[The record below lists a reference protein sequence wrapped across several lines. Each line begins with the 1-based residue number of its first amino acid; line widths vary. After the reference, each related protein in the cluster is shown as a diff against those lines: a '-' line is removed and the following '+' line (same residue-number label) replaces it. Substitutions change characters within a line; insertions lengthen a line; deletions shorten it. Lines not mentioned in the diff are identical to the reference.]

1 MLFSTLTSIKF
12 FFIFFYFPAL
22 THDTRSSAQE
32 MAATLRLQKELK
44 ILLKNPEPG
53 ILAKPSSS
61 TNILDWY
68 FLIDGPKETSYE
80 NGKYLGKILFPKEYP
95 FKPPGIIMNTPSGR
109 FDPGKKICMS
119 MSDYHPETWNPMWSV
134 SSILK
139 GIQSFMADT
148 EITAGSIRSSE
159 NEKKALAKESIGWL
173 VKNPQFRKVF
183 SELVEEMEEKERK
196 MKEEKE
202 GNNE

>member
-1 MLFSTLTSIKF
+1 
-12 FFIFFYFPAL
+12 
-22 THDTRSSAQE
+22 
-32 MAATLRLQKELK
+32 
-44 ILLKNPEPG
+44 
-53 ILAKPSSS
+53 
-61 TNILDWY
+61 
-68 FLIDGPKETSYE
+68 
-80 NGKYLGKILFPKEYP
+80 
-95 FKPPGIIMNTPSGR
+95 MNTPSGR
-109 FDPGKKICMS
+109 FDPGKKICMT

>member
-1 MLFSTLTSIKF
+1 
-12 FFIFFYFPAL
+12 
-22 THDTRSSAQE
+22 

-95 FKPPGIIMNTPSGR
+95 FKPPGIIMTTPSGR